1 MRGCCHLEKGKK
13 KEDILLSIKESG
25 GTFVVGTDHPSS
37 GTTTVMDVVKILFTT
52 PIIWAGLFLVFV
64 LLMDIYL
71 VLGG

>member
-1 MRGCCHLEKGKK
+1 
-13 KEDILLSIKESG
+13 
-25 GTFVVGTDHPSS
+25 
-37 GTTTVMDVVKILFTT
+37 MDVVKILFTT